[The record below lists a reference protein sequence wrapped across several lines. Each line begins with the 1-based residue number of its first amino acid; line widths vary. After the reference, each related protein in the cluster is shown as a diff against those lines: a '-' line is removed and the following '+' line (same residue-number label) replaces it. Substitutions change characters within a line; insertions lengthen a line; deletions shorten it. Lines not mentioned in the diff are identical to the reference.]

1 MDQQRFRKNGIWK
14 IITVKKIKDS
24 VKTAVSFIDD
34 FEVTAMELAID
45 EGYDYVVCGH
55 IHQPKIRGFENEK
68 GTVIYLNSGD
78 WIENL
83 TALEYDGN
91 EWSLYRYEEDILM
104 KDPPRVNQMFKS
116 NVNENISMHG

>member
-1 MDQQRFRKNGIWK
+1 MGYGKLSLS
-14 IITVKKIKDS
+14 KKIKDS